1 MKKIIIL
8 IILIFNIFSC
18 NNKMKIKEKS
28 VENIEKEKIV
38 FVYNE
43 YSKMYSKIGIEIK
56 KNEIGG
62 LESELAGI
70 NLKLK
75 TLLSELNDLNL
86 KKTENLEIVKQIKQG
101 TTLMINFTE
110 TLEKKSDNSLIIE
123 YINTVSQINKNIN
136 ILMERSNL
144 AIDNDISEKIIYS
157 PKKQEIKKI
166 EEKDNKKE
174 INTSVPDLS
183 GIKLN
188 DLMNNPQWLDFYN
201 KRDLRIL
208 RNLIYAQKGYIF
220 QDRELKNLFEAQ
232 QWYTGRYGDMNSIKL
247 TQREKNFIEE
257 IKKRER

>member
-1 MKKIIIL
+1 MKKLIIL
-8 IILIFNIFSC
+8 IIFIFNIFSC
-18 NNKMKIKEKS
+18 NNKTKIEEGS
-28 VENIEKEKIV
+28 LENVEKEKIV
-38 FVYNE
+38 FIYNE
-43 YSKMYSKIGIEIK
+43 YSKIHSKIELEIK

-62 LESELAGI
+62 LESELVGI

-75 TLLSELNDLNL
+75 TLLSEINEINL
-86 KKTENLEIVKQIKQG
+86 KKSENLEIVKQIKQG

-144 AIDNDISEKIIYS
+144 TIDNDISEKIIYT
-157 PKKQEIKKI
+157 PKKPEIKKI
-166 EEKDNKKE
+166 EEKENKKE
-174 INTSVPDLS
+174 INTSITDLS

-188 DLMNNPQWLDFYN
+188 DLMNNPQWLDFYS

-232 QWYTGRYGDMNSIKL
+232 QWYKGRYEDMNSIKL

>member
-18 NNKMKIKEKS
+18 NNKMKITEES
-28 VENIEKEKIV
+28 LENIEKEKVV
-38 FVYNE
+38 FIYNE
-43 YSKMYSKIGIEIK
+43 YSKIYSKIEFEIK

-62 LESELAGI
+62 LESELVGI

-75 TLLSELNDLNL
+75 TLLSDLNESNF

-144 AIDNDISEKIIYS
+144 TIDNDISEKIIFT
-157 PKKQEIKKI
+157 PKRQEIKKI
-166 EEKDNKKE
+166 EEKENKKE
-174 INTSVPDLS
+174 INASITDLS

-188 DLMNNPQWLDFYN
+188 DLMNNPQWLDFYS